1 MRDTP
6 EGIIEELRFIAMTDA
21 VGLEG
26 IAKED
31 LAAWEA
37 ADYIERLSKALERIR
52 GGEAEPAKI
61 AREALDV
68 GLWMGGE

>member
-26 IAKED
+26 IEKED
-31 LAAWEA
+31 LTAWEA

-52 GGEAEPAKI
+52 SGEADPARI

-68 GLWMGGE
+68 RLWMAGG